1 MALRIYRVLVRG
13 RFDDLDPHVRAAL
26 VAGAADH
33 DVVLAEFTTT
43 GTLTYEPAVT
53 FFTFRVEVRA
63 SGDDPLAAATAAAE
77 SKAEEYLST
86 RSIGF
91 RDLSVV
97 AADTADV
104 WLD

>member
-1 MALRIYRVLVRG
+1 MTLHIYRVLVRG
-13 RFDDLDPHVRAAL
+13 RFDELDPNVRAAL

-63 SGDDPLAAATAAAE
+63 SGDDPAAAATAAA
-77 SKAEEYLST
+77 KAKAVEYLST
-86 RSIGF
+86 RSIGY
-91 RDLSVV
+91 RDLSVL
-97 AADTADV
+97 AADMADV
-104 WLD
+104 WRD